1 MTRPSTPERSVSR
14 GLARLCALAVC
25 AGIGI
30 GFVGGAF
37 RWCLNHANAWRG
49 DLLDWAGDAA
59 GPAWLVPVAV
69 TAAGAAIG
77 AFVVRLV
84 PLASGSGVQQVEAVD
99 RGLDDPPPL
108 RVVPAKFV
116 GGLVALGSGLTLG
129 REGPTVHMGA
139 AIGAWVGRLSRSSD
153 DDVRILTTSLAGAGL
168 GVAFNAP
175 VGGGLFA
182 LEEVAKSY
190 RMRLVLPTLLAVGV
204 AVGCARILIGDDP
217 DFAVSDVQ
225 APSVVVLP
233 IFIVFGLIT
242 GILGVFYNQVILT
255 FFDGVRRLTS
265 VPMEVKAVIIGGL
278 VGGLLAFDPDTAGGG
293 DALTQGLLDGARLAL
308 PTVAILLLVRFVV
321 GPLSYAAGT
330 PGGLFAPLL
339 AVGALWGV
347 LFAALVNVVVP
358 AGYDDWTVA
367 LIIVGMSA
375 FFAAV
380 VRAPITGIVLVM
392 ELTAVTTVTIPMLAA
407 TAAAVLIANAVGSP
421 PIYDSLRDRM
431 LAGKSGPTARPG
443 TAG

>member
-1 MTRPSTPERSVSR
+1 MTRLPTPDRDVSR
-14 GLARLCALAVC
+14 GLVRLCLLAVC
-25 AGIGI
+25 AGVGI
-30 GFVGGAF
+30 GFVGGGF
-37 RWCLNHANAWRG
+37 RWCLDQADARRS
-49 DLLDWAGDAA
+49 DLLDWAGQVP
-59 GPAWLVPVAV
+59 GPGWLVPVAV

-77 AFVVRLV
+77 AFVVRFV
-84 PLASGSGVQQVEAVD
+84 PLAAGSGVQHVEAVD
-99 RGLDDPPPL
+99 HGLADPPPL

-116 GGLVALGSGLTLG
+116 GGLLALGSGLTLG

-139 AIGAWVGRLSRSSD
+139 AIGAWTGRLARAAD

-182 LEEVAKSY
+182 LEEVAKSF
-190 RMRLVLPTLLAVGV
+190 RLRLVLPTVLAVGV
-204 AVGCARILIGDDP
+204 AVGCARIVIGDAP
-217 DFAVSDVQ
+217 DFAVGAVST
-225 APSVVVLP
+225 PSVVVLP
-233 IFIVFGLIT
+233 IFIVFGLVT
-242 GILGVFYNQVILT
+242 GVLGVFYNRMILT
-255 FFDGVRRLTS
+255 LFDGVKRLTS
-265 VPMEVKAVIIGGL
+265 MPPEAKAAIIGGL

-293 DALTQGLLDGARLAL
+293 DPLTQSLLDSAHLAL
-308 PTVAILLLVRFVV
+308 PVVAVLLLVRFVV

-347 LFAALVNVVVP
+347 LYAALVNAVIP

-367 LIIVGMSA
+367 LVIVGMSA

-392 ELTAVTTVTIPMLAA
+392 ELTAVTTVTVPMLAA
-407 TAAAVLIANAVGSP
+407 TAAAVLVANVVGSP

-431 LAGKSGPTARPG
+431 LAGRPDS
-443 TAG
+443 ADAN